1 MTKYSWV
8 MQLISH
14 RQSSSLKASFEI
26 KLGLLDFNTNVL
38 VLHINFLSHFFQL
51 GLYLYVII
59 YNQLV
64 KKHGSFTNTESS
76 MQGLAQQRSYIVNRR
91 TQIRRGK

>member
-1 MTKYSWV
+1 MV
-8 MQLISH
+8 CPAQPLA
-14 RQSSSLKASFEI
+14 LLNVSF
-26 KLGLLDFNTNVL
+26 NVL
-38 VLHINFLSHFFQL
+38 VLHINFLSHIFQV

-64 KKHGSFTNTESS
+64 KKHGSFRNTESS
-76 MQGLAQQRSYIVNRR
+76 MQGLIQQLSYIVNRR